1 MGPPTMR
8 ALQAFATFA
17 AASTG
22 DGRTGPGR
30 ERAALVEEGAVCW
43 MTTPTRV
50 ARARRSGTIAMSTT
64 GFACNL
70 ASGAML
76 LGVLACSSKRD
87 AQTSAQASRPR
98 DGLALVSPVSAAH
111 RACVKD
117 EDCSLV
123 TLACCPC
130 GNEVLSRHDEQRS
143 RSPRSL
149 PRLSDCRSRHTDSRS
164 RHTDSRS
171 RSSDS
176 RSRHTDS
183 RSWSSDSRSRHT
195 DSRSRH
201 TDSRSRPSES
211 RSRSASAIANHRE
224 ICPTSS
230 KSLPR
235 SIESL
240 PRHSK
245 RLPRSAERLPRSAER
260 LANFDLSFSR

>member
-50 ARARRSGTIAMSTT
+50 ARARRSDTIAMSTT

-143 RSPRSL
+143 QSPRSL

-171 RSSDS
+171 R
-176 RSRHTDS
+176 
-183 RSWSSDSRSRHT
+183 SSDSRSRHT